1 MTVRKPP
8 KSCSSMAELRVQI
21 DALDAELVS
30 LLALRAQYID
40 RAIDLKPGENMKA
53 RVPERVEEV
62 VSKVRAVAEEK
73 GLDPEMIEGLWR
85 QIIEWSIAREADI
98 ID

>member
-1 MTVRKPP
+1 MPVK
-8 KSCSSMAELRVQI
+8 KSPQSCASMSELRVEI

-40 RAIDLKPGENMKA
+40 RAIELKPAENMKA
-53 RVPERVEEV
+53 RVPERVEDV
-62 VSKVRAVAEEK
+62 VAKVRAAAEAQ
-73 GLDPEMIEGLWR
+73 GLDPVLIEGLWR

>member
-1 MTVRKPP
+1 MTERKLP

-21 DALDAELVS
+21 DALDADLVS
-30 LLALRAQYID
+30 MLALRAQYID

-53 RVPERVEEV
+53 RVPERVEDV
-62 VSKVRAVAEEK
+62 VAKVRAVAEAK

-85 QIIEWSIAREADI
+85 QIIEWSIAREADV